1 MTAPTEFPTT
11 GYGKLAGF
19 YFSLFLPTFVSIRI
33 SCKFMKIAKDTL
45 VKLTYTLRFD
55 KADGE
60 VIEEIGEKDAMDIVV
75 GHDVL
80 LESFEA
86 KIMGLQA
93 GDTFA
98 FSLNPQEAYGEY
110 DEEKLV
116 RVPKAELLEGLP
128 EEAAENIYEGNIIPI
143 VDADETTYEALI
155 TEIQDD
161 IVSLDFNHPL
171 SGETLFFEGKILAVR
186 QATEAEIKAL

>member
-1 MTAPTEFPTT
+1 
-11 GYGKLAGF
+11 
-19 YFSLFLPTFVSIRI
+19 
-33 SCKFMKIAKDTL
+33 MKITKDSL

-60 VIEEIGEKDAMDIVV
+60 IIEEIGEKDAMEIVV
-75 GHDVL
+75 GHDIL
-80 LESFEA
+80 LESFENR
-86 KIMGLQA
+86 ITGLQA

-98 FSLNPQEAYGEY
+98 FSMTPEEAYGEY

-143 VDADETTYEALI
+143 VDADETTYDALVTAI
-155 TEIQDD
+155 EDD

-171 SGETLFFEGKILAVR
+171 AGEVLYFTGKIVAVR
-186 QATEAEIKAL
+186 QATAAEIKAAKESVE

>member
-1 MTAPTEFPTT
+1 ME
-11 GYGKLAGF
+11 
-19 YFSLFLPTFVSIRI
+19 
-33 SCKFMKIAKDTL
+33 IAKDTL

-60 VIEEIGEKDAMDIVV
+60 VIEEIGEKDAMEVVV

-86 KIMGLQA
+86 KIMGLKA

-128 EEAAENIYEGNIIPI
+128 EDAAENIYEGNIIPI
-143 VDADETTYEALI
+143 VDADETT
-155 TEIQDD
+155 
-161 IVSLDFNHPL
+161 
-171 SGETLFFEGKILAVR
+171 
-186 QATEAEIKAL
+186 

>member
-1 MTAPTEFPTT
+1 MN
-11 GYGKLAGF
+11 G
-19 YFSLFLPTFVSIRI
+19 
-33 SCKFMKIAKDTL
+33 MKIAKDTL

-60 VIEEIGEKDAMDIVV
+60 IIEEIGEKDAMEIVI
-75 GHDVL
+75 GHGVL
-80 LESFEA
+80 LDTFEA
-86 KIMGLQA
+86 KIMDLQP
-93 GDTFA
+93 GDSFS
-98 FSLNPQEAYGEY
+98 FSLNPAEAYGDY

-128 EEAAENIYEGNIIPI
+128 EDAAENIYEGNIIPI

-155 TEIQDD
+155 TEIKDD

-171 SGETLFFEGKILAVR
+171 SGETLFFTGQILAVG
-186 QATEAEIKAL
+186 QATAEAIKAAEESIA

>member
-1 MTAPTEFPTT
+1 
-11 GYGKLAGF
+11 
-19 YFSLFLPTFVSIRI
+19 
-33 SCKFMKIAKDTL
+33 MKIEKNSL

-60 VIEEIGEKDAMDIVV
+60 IIEEIDEKEAMEVV
-75 GHDVL
+75 IGHDIL
-80 LESFEA
+80 LETFEA
-86 KIMGLQA
+86 KIMGKEA

-98 FSLNPQEAYGEY
+98 FSLSPEEAYGEY

-143 VDADETTYEALI
+143 VDADETTYEALVTAI
-155 TEIQDD
+155 EDE

-171 SGETLFFEGKILAVR
+171 SGEVLFFEGRILAVR
-186 QATEAEIKAL
+186 QATVDEIKAAEEALN

>member
-1 MTAPTEFPTT
+1 MCRPHAA
-11 GYGKLAGF
+11 L
-19 YFSLFLPTFVSIRI
+19 VSNI
-33 SCKFMKIAKDTL
+33 MEIAKDTL

-60 VIEEIGEKDAMDIVV
+60 IIEEIGEKDAMEIVV
-75 GHDVL
+75 GHDIL

-98 FSLNPQEAYGEY
+98 FNLNPQEAYGEY

-116 RVPKAELLEGLP
+116 RVPKAELMEGLP

-171 SGETLFFEGKILAVR
+171 AGETLFFEGKILAVR